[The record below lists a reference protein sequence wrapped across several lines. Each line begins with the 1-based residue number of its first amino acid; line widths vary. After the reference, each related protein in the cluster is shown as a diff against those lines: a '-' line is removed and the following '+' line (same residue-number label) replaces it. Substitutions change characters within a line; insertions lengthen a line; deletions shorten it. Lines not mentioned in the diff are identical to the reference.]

1 MGRSKK
7 RSKIG
12 SSSSNS
18 AAEDMADNSD
28 SSYPVKDAID
38 ALRKAMEAGF
48 NGLRSELDKLRY
60 ELKNDI
66 EQIRI
71 ETQGLKQSLEF
82 TQGDVAV
89 MKEKAEMDLQK
100 TNDELETLRKRIT
113 SLELQLQT
121 EIENNIKLEQ
131 YTRRENLRFNN
142 IEENEGEDC
151 KSVVHDIIKNDLGID
166 SKDIRFHA
174 VHRVGKNV
182 EGRHRPIIV
191 RFISREDRDLTWRNR
206 SKIKSS
212 SNHPNSY
219 ITEDFARAIQEERK
233 ILIKAMMKARN
244 EHGIHDAK
252 VIGRF
257 LLINNEKYNHQNIP
271 ESLK

>member
-28 SSYPVKDAID
+28 ISYPVKDAID

-48 NGLRSELDKLRY
+48 DGLRSELDKLRY
-60 ELKNDI
+60 ELKND
-66 EQIRI
+66 I

-100 TNDELETLRKRIT
+100 TNEELDTLRKRIT

-131 YTRRENLRFNN
+131 YTRRENLRLNN
-142 IEENEGEDC
+142 IEEIEGEDC
-151 KSVVHDIIKNDLGID
+151 KSVIHDIIKNDLGID
-166 SKDIRFHA
+166 SKNINFYT

-182 EGRHRPIIV
+182 KGRHQPIIA
-191 RFISREDRDLTWRNR
+191 RFISRDDRDLIWKNR
-206 SKIKSS
+206 SKIKSTG
-212 SNHPNSY
+212 NHPNSY

-244 EHGIHDAK
+244 ERGIHDAK

-257 LLINNEKYNHQNIP
+257 LLINNQKFNHQNIP
-271 ESLK
+271 ENLK